1 MAEIVSG
8 AELATLV
15 DALLCE
21 HHRHRQPRRLEV

>member
-15 DALLCE
+15 HALPCE
-21 HHRHRQPRRLEV
+21 NHRHRQTRRLEV